1 MQGITDVSLCHKVV
15 LKNLMFKKEFK
26 NLPSFLSPK
35 SSLWKFGGAS
45 VFINYQLYKRSNSFS
60 FSSSSL
66 YRCSVKMKVLLFAAL
81 LIAYAN
87 AFCMHQYGG
96 IGEYH
101 RACSDSAG
109 N

>member
-15 LKNLMFKKEFK
+15 LKNLIFKKEFK
-26 NLPSFLSPK
+26 NLFFLPNQVCGNF
-35 SSLWKFGGAS
+35 WGAS

-66 YRCSVKMKVLLFAAL
+66 YRYSVKMKVLLFAAL